1 MAKGPTIPMS
11 KRIVIMMCAIVLF
24 FVLLT
29 GKLFHIQIVKG
40 EEYQAKAISQQT
52 RDITISAKRGTIYD
66 RNYKALAISATAY
79 KIVLAPSIIEDEEIR
94 QIILDGLP
102 PILGIEK
109 ETVENSLAKNT
120 AYDVIARRVEKDV
133 ADQVREFVSDN
144 ELGQYIS
151 ILDDPKRYYPY
162 NDFAAHVIG
171 FVGSDNQGLAGLE
184 AQYEEYLKGEDG
196 RVIAAKNANN
206 TDMPVEYEKYIE
218 GAGRQ
223 QPRPDD

>member
-11 KRIVIMMCAIVLF
+11 KRIVIMMSAIVLV

-79 KIVLAPSIIEDEEIR
+79 KIVLAPSIITDEKVRQVILNYLPLILEIE
-94 QIILDGLP
+94 Q
-102 PILGIEK
+102 
-109 ETVENSLAKNT
+109 ETVEKSLAKNT

-133 ADQVREFVSDN
+133 ADQVRVTTPARAREIGSDLIVVGRPITAAEDPVAAYRRCVAEFV
-144 ELGQYIS
+144 G
-151 ILDDPKRYYPY
+151 
-162 NDFAAHVIG
+162 
-171 FVGSDNQGLAGLE
+171 
-184 AQYEEYLKGEDG
+184 
-196 RVIAAKNANN
+196 
-206 TDMPVEYEKYIE
+206 
-218 GAGRQ
+218 
-223 QPRPDD
+223 